1 MKSLFLFE
9 KMLTPKLVVGIY
21 WCLLAIAFSSGIGV
35 IWNGR
40 GSNVWSDVTLGLVIA
55 LSVSVAARVWCEF
68 VIVIFKINENL
79 QKKN

>member
-1 MKSLFLFE
+1 MRNIFFFE
-9 KMLTPKLVVGIY
+9 KMLTPKLVIGIY
-21 WCLLAIAFSSGIGV
+21 WFLLAIAFSSSIGV

-40 GSNVWSDVTLGLVIA
+40 GNNVWSDVMLGLAIA
-55 LSVSVAARVWCEF
+55 LSVSVAARIWCEF